1 MSVQRDPVRE
11 WRHALERREPR
22 AARTLAQTLP
32 PAPRP
37 IALPADLRV
46 VDVRPLRRTRPL
58 SVTADWRLDFGAA
71 IRVLQRHNKLLRAR
85 FGIGWVEVAG
95 LLLPEA
101 RRRGV
106 STEQLARVLAA
117 GLRSEARER
126 GAS

>member
-1 MSVQRDPVRE
+1 MSVHRDPVLE

-22 AARTLAQTLP
+22 IVRTLAQTLP
-32 PAPRP
+32 QAPRP

-58 SVTADWRLDFGAA
+58 LVADWRLDFGAA
-71 IRVLQRHNKLLRAR
+71 IRVLQRHNKLLLAR

-95 LLLPEA
+95 MLLPEA

-106 STEQLARVLAA
+106 STEQLARVLGA
-117 GLRSEARER
+117 GLRSQARER
-126 GAS
+126 GTS

>member
-1 MSVQRDPVRE
+1 MSVHRDPVLE

-22 AARTLAQTLP
+22 NVRTLAQTLP
-32 PAPRP
+32 QAPRP

-58 SVTADWRLDFGAA
+58 SVPGDWRLDFGAA

-95 LLLPEA
+95 MLLPEA

-117 GLRSEARER
+117 GLRSQACER

>member
-1 MSVQRDPVRE
+1 MSVHRDPVLE

-22 AARTLAQTLP
+22 NVRTMAQTLP
-32 PAPRP
+32 QAPRP

-46 VDVRPLRRTRPL
+46 VDARPLRRTRPL
-58 SVTADWRLDFGAA
+58 SMPADWRLDFGAA
-71 IRVLQRHNKLLRAR
+71 IRVLQRHNKLLLAR

-95 LLLPEA
+95 MLLPEA

-117 GLRSEARER
+117 GLRSQACER